1 MRTSVTGSWIT
12 SNIFCLRRANA
23 LVSRLRDVSNC
34 LSWLKMSMVSAVKA
48 GETTIKTTTQVKVA
62 TAAMATAAMAVAA
75 MVVVTRASSVTME
88 TVVAAAEV
96 VTAAPLA
103 VAAVEATI
111 TATPE

>member
-1 MRTSVTGSWIT
+1 MTGSWIT

-48 GETTIKTTTQVKVA
+48 GETTIKTTTPVKVA
-62 TAAMATAAMAVAA
+62 T
-75 MVVVTRASSVTME
+75 
-88 TVVAAAEV
+88 AAAEV